1 MWSRAQRARGV
12 GRAPKVGESITSPMH
27 AIDLMGRVT
36 WIRAARSQKLSCRC
50 FAVLCALILIFD
62 VLGGLTD
69 LWKHE
74 FARKQTARVRF
85 GVSLLACVSQL
96 ILEVHNA
103 CGLSWLRSDQRL
115 RAIQFLLVPVSAGLI
130 ALTTVG
136 GLIAALG
143 GAAVLPPPYDHEWIF
158 AVECTGVLILL
169 CILWCS
175 CGCVFFLA
183 FEQGENQDVTAAT
196 AVNPSR

>member
-74 FARKQTARVRF
+74 FARKQTARVRL

-103 CGLSWLRSDQRL
+103 CGLSWLRSDPSPCHPVPPGSSFGRIDRTYDCRWVDRRIGRCCCATAALRSRMDLRRGVHRRAHPAMHSLVFLRL
-115 RAIQFLLVPVSAGLI
+115 R
-130 ALTTVG
+130 
-136 GLIAALG
+136 
-143 GAAVLPPPYDHEWIF
+143 
-158 AVECTGVLILL
+158 ILL
-169 CILWCS
+169 GL
-175 CGCVFFLA
+175 
-183 FEQGENQDVTAAT
+183 
-196 AVNPSR
+196 